1 MKKEIH
7 PSMYKITV
15 SCTCGETYDTIST
28 RDSLK
33 VEICSKCHP
42 YFTGKKKI
50 LDKGGR
56 VDRFKKRYAQS
67 GGTYKFTDEGKG
79 TPDMEEDTE
88 E

>member
-1 MKKEIH
+1 MFKA
-7 PSMYKITV
+7 TV

-28 RDSLK
+28 RETLK

-67 GGTYKFTDEGKG
+67 EGSYKFSEESKEASEAKG
-79 TPDMEEDTE
+79 DSEE
-88 E
+88 